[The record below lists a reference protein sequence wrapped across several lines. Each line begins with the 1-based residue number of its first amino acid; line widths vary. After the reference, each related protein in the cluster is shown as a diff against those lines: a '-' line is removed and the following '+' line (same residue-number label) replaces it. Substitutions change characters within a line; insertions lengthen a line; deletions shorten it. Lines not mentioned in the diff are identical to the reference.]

1 MHEEDHKDAEY
12 HEDDDEDDEDDEDDN
27 FFAILAKG
35 VCSNS
40 KVGHVF
46 QSPVACLVSMAAG
59 GPVICRT
66 SFEVNSV
73 DLSMK
78 DAMVGQRNGDVRFVC
93 EGSGLVM
100 VVEFFHKA
108 TFKNGPVRSVAPA
121 LTREL
126 YSPAGFEN
134 PLRCQSFRWE
144 EAGWVA
150 PSWQLTPECLP
161 LFVVASYSAP
171 AENLPKLLQMQEI
184 FFQRVREKEQR
195 GSLLYQW
202 NWDVR
207 EDGELFVTA
216 TELYCDLQGF
226 QEHLEACDDLWP
238 QAGALRTILTIDMHG
253 PPEVME
259 KCDIYEQMFSPVRL
273 FPTCGPVVR
282 TEDAK
287 LPKVDEMDDFNP
299 DFRMLVV

>member
-1 MHEEDHKDAEY
+1 MLSTMRMMMKMMKMMKMMII
-12 HEDDDEDDEDDEDDN
+12 
-27 FFAILAKG
+27 FAILAKG

-46 QSPVACLVSMAAG
+46 QSSVACLVSMAG

-93 EGSGLVM
+93 EGSDLVM
-100 VVEFFHKA
+100 VVEFFHEA

-150 PSWQLTPECLP
+150 PFWQLTPDCLP

-171 AENLPKLLQMQEI
+171 AENLPKLLQMQEN

-207 EDGELFVTA
+207 EDGELLVTA
-216 TELYCDLQGF
+216 TELYRDLKGF
-226 QEHLEACDDLWP
+226 QEHLEACDDLLP

>member
-1 MHEEDHKDAEY
+1 MKIMKMMII
-12 HEDDDEDDEDDEDDN
+12 
-27 FFAILAKG
+27 FAILAKG

-46 QSPVACLVSMAAG
+46 QSSVACLVSMAG

-93 EGSGLVM
+93 EGSDLVM
-100 VVEFFHKA
+100 VVEFFHEA

-150 PSWQLTPECLP
+150 PSG
-161 LFVVASYSAP
+161 
-171 AENLPKLLQMQEI
+171 N
-184 FFQRVREKEQR
+184 
-195 GSLLYQW
+195 
-202 NWDVR
+202 
-207 EDGELFVTA
+207 
-216 TELYCDLQGF
+216 
-226 QEHLEACDDLWP
+226 
-238 QAGALRTILTIDMHG
+238 
-253 PPEVME
+253 
-259 KCDIYEQMFSPVRL
+259 
-273 FPTCGPVVR
+273 
-282 TEDAK
+282 
-287 LPKVDEMDDFNP
+287 
-299 DFRMLVV
+299 